1 MSAADKFMA
10 LPGFCVPNEDD
21 DGGGIADTDG
31 EPENSFDKNDSKGGG
46 GGMADTDV
54 EPGSCFNTNDDVG
67 FGGGIAEFDGFGAP
81 AATSSSAN

>member
-1 MSAADKFMA
+1 MSTADEFMA

-21 DGGGIADTDG
+21 GGGGIADTDG

-46 GGMADTDV
+46 GG
-54 EPGSCFNTNDDVG
+54 
-67 FGGGIAEFDGFGAP
+67 IAEFDGFGAP